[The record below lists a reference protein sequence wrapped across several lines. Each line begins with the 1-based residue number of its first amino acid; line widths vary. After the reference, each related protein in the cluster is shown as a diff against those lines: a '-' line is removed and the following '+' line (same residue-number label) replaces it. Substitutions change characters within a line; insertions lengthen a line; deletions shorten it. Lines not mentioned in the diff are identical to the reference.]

1 MRRSPPII
9 RRPLFC
15 VAIHYAAD
23 PPRDEAITEAGL
35 TKEAA
40 EAAAE
45 RLNEMEAP
53 FVARVKR
60 MRWRLVTAA

>member
-1 MRRSPPII
+1 MKSLPI
-9 RRPLFC
+9 RRPLFS
-15 VAIHYAAD
+15 VVVRSAD
-23 PPRDEAITEAGL
+23 GGLRGEAITEAGL

-45 RLNEMEAP
+45 RLNDLEAP

-60 MRWRLVTAA
+60 MKWRLVCAA

>member
-1 MRRSPPII
+1 MPNPVPI

-15 VAIHYAAD
+15 VAIRSVD
-23 PPRDEAITEAGL
+23 GSLRGESITEAGL

-45 RLNEMEAP
+45 RVNELEAP

-60 MRWRLVTAA
+60 MRWAIVVAA